1 VQGLSGDKLD
11 VRVEIF
17 HRTVTAKL
25 EANQGVLPES
35 FDKAG
40 EMVAIESSIAAEFL
54 CDFVLAVVD
63 VERCGDNE
71 LLHLSCLVCGRFIVM
86 QGRSFWEESLLVC
99 GLPAPGGFTIWAR
112 LFRVNRRL
120 RARIVRC

>member
-1 VQGLSGDKLD
+1 MQGLSGDKLD

-86 QGRSFWEESLLVC
+86 QGRSFGRKVC
-99 GLPAPGGFTIWAR
+99 WFVGCQLPVGLPFGLG
-112 LFRVNRRL
+112 
-120 RARIVRC
+120 CSE